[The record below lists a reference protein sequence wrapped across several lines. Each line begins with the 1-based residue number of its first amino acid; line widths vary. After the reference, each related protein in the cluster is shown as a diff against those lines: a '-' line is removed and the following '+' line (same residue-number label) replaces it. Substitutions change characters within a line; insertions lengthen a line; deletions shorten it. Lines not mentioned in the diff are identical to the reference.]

1 MTRLFSHLEP
11 LNLRRSWWIRCQTI
25 LCQHTLILRCF
36 QWLLSTQN
44 CRLSVSFLM
53 IPINSSPYIILDN
66 FKFQATSPIHWINR
80 LPSSLKLK
88 SLILNLSS
96 TKRLV
101 TSLLIKDSHQAIHFQ
116 FLKIKKIRKS
126 IWKQIKRE
134 REPFLYL
141 WNMKLLCAHIRF
153 QQVIKQTQRIT

>member
-1 MTRLFSHLEP
+1 MTRQFSHSQP
-11 LNLRRSWWIRCQTI
+11 LNHRRSWWISCQTI

-66 FKFQATSPIHWINR
+66 LKFQATSPIHWIRR

-101 TSLLIKDSHQAIHFQ
+101 ILLLIKDSHQAILFQ
-116 FLKIKKIRKS
+116 SLKIKKIRKF
-126 IWKQIKRE
+126 IWKQMKRE
-134 REPFLYL
+134 RELSLYL
-141 WNMKLLCAHIRF
+141 WNMKQVRAHIRF
-153 QQVIKQTQRIT
+153 RQVSKQIQRIT